1 MTSSCRIHLSTG
13 PGRSP
18 SRNYSQWG
26 RKSKEDAI
34 LDEQLARA
42 PFNCWSLSDLVRWLR
57 EPRQA
62 VADEMAP
69 EYCLGTG
76 CPVPPKELQPE
87 DPYVLS
93 VCLQHSCPNVCEPRP
108 ELGIRNDCSLS
119 ARNRACSAA
128 AGSFACQESAIRF
141 NSSDVR
147 SRSQIC
153 AERSAAAGIIC
164 LLQQNHRTLA
174 ITNRG
179 QVVNREQTADHG
191 RGSSLQQR
199 SS

>member
-42 PFNCWSLSDLVRWLR
+42 AFNCWSLSDLVRWLR

-119 ARNRACSAA
+119 ARNRACSS
-128 AGSFACQESAIRF
+128 GRLLCLPGI
-141 NSSDVR
+141 SDPLQLVR
-147 SRSQIC
+147 CKISEPDLRGT
-153 AERSAAAGIIC
+153 ERS
-164 LLQQNHRTLA
+164 
-174 ITNRG
+174 
-179 QVVNREQTADHG
+179 G
-191 RGSSLQQR
+191 RHHLFTPAKP
-199 SS
+199 